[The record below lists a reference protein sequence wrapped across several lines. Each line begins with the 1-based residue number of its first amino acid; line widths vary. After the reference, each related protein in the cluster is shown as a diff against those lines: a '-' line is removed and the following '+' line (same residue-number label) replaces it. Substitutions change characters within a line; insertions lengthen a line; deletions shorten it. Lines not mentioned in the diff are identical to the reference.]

1 MLSTIQHQI
10 LLDDFLGND
19 HRTFGA
25 TDLLSFRQKHR
36 VPAVLAD
43 ILPRLNFDIFNSLQK
58 RFVCIFCG
66 GAFLILFF
74 LLQRSGI
81 YSKMNISHRV
91 LYRNGGV
98 LCPAVNFCAKRKL
111 C

>member
-1 MLSTIQHQI
+1 MIYWATII
-10 LLDDFLGND
+10 GPSGRPICYRFGKNTVCLL
-19 HRTFGA
+19 
-25 TDLLSFRQKHR
+25 
-36 VPAVLAD
+36 VLAD

-98 LCPAVNFCAKRKL
+98 FCPAVNFFANRKL